1 MMMIER
7 SAFSELCRHPK
18 KMAVVVA
25 WWRKQAKARMP
36 CMMWRWR
43 RHRKT
48 ELAKSKKKRDGEEA
62 KMEAKAG
69 AILVSVEFLF
79 CIVRTSLF

>member
-1 MMMIER
+1 MV
-7 SAFSELCRHPK
+7 SFSELCRHPK

-25 WWRKQAKARMP
+25 WRKQAKARMP
-36 CMMWRWR
+36 CMCGVETTQKNRTG
-43 RHRKT
+43 KI
-48 ELAKSKKKRDGEEA
+48 KKKRDGEEA